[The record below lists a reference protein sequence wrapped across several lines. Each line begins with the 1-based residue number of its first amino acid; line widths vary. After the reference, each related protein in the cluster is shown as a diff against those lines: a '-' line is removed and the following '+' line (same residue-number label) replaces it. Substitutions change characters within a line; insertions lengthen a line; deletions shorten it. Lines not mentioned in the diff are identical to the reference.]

1 MLSEDRKAKGKRQ
14 TKATECQ
21 PASPC
26 PLPQQAPNHDHT
38 SCPLPPPAGPEQEV
52 CRSRARSTI
61 CENEDLETHSSR
73 ILGPFKG
80 TLTPQ
85 RQGK

>member
-1 MLSEDRKAKGKRQ
+1 MLPADRKAKGKRQ

-38 SCPLPPPAGPEQEV
+38 SCPLPRPQAQSRKCAEV
-52 CRSRARSTI
+52 
-61 CENEDLETHSSR
+61 ELEAPSVR
-73 ILGPFKG
+73 MKI
-80 TLTPQ
+80 
-85 RQGK
+85 